1 MFRSP
6 QHQGE
11 AMTPEEKRESIN
23 AISMG
28 LLYQCR
34 IIAEESGFVNSHY
47 RKKKDGTLV
56 YTFILREDV
65 K

>member
-1 MFRSP
+1 
-6 QHQGE
+6 
-11 AMTPEEKRESIN
+11 MTPEEKRESIN

-28 LLYQCR
+28 LLDQCR

-56 YTFILREDV
+56 YTFILREEV
-65 K
+65 KP